1 MASRASDVEVQT
13 ALELQALI
21 RSSDGGEG
29 SPQATD
35 DEFKGEDAEMT
46 AVVSVAWWALVAALF
61 HTPALYYGLGTF

>member
-1 MASRASDVEVQT
+1 MEIQT
-13 ALELQALI
+13 ALELQDLI

-35 DEFKGEDAEMT
+35 DEFEVEDAEMT

-61 HTPALYYGLGTF
+61 HRPALYYGLRTF